1 METEAFVSHQNYSI
15 LITRITDTELTL
27 HLEEESE
34 DEFDDIE
41 KEKVIDDPD
50 ADRLPST
57 RQQRD
62 QKKRTDPDSIIARPL
77 LIVALSASV
86 DASVPL
92 WRPGIIFRSSSQNT
106 RSTEN
111 TVHKPNLT
119 LAPDRSWHWGGL
131 ALHHS
136 PRA

>member
-1 METEAFVSHQNYSI
+1 METEPFVSHQNYSI

-62 QKKRTDPDSIIARPL
+62 QKKED
-77 LIVALSASV
+77 
-86 DASVPL
+86 
-92 WRPGIIFRSSSQNT
+92 
-106 RSTEN
+106 
-111 TVHKPNLT
+111 
-119 LAPDRSWHWGGL
+119 
-131 ALHHS
+131 
-136 PRA
+136 